1 MRPCFYESRCIRVTK
16 NPKIKIFQVDPKFT
30 SLRWPFQLLRGF
42 KIIREDTE
50 KIEKAQ

>member
-1 MRPCFYESRCIRVTK
+1 MRPCFYESRCIGVTK